1 MDSPNR
7 HSAADLNFQTP
18 EGKKS
23 FTTAVLSIWLGT
35 TMEYV
40 DFALYGLAAGLVF
53 HDVFF
58 PHSTPIVGLLS
69 AFATYAVGFIA
80 RPLGA
85 IFFGRLGDKHG
96 RKVVMVATIA
106 LMGVATTLIGFIPSY
121 DTIGPLAPALLVLM
135 RLGQGFGAGAEL
147 SGGAVMLAE
156 YAPTKH
162 RGVVASL
169 IGVGS
174 NTGTLL
180 ASLVWLLVLQL
191 PMETVQAW
199 AWRIPFIGSAIIVIG
214 ALVIRRKMKESPIYL
229 DFQKVKEEQIRQAE
243 ESQSAEPE
251 NFFTKYK
258 AFFWMLG
265 LRIGENGPSYMSQT
279 FLVGYVVTALAVSKQ
294 VPTIAVIVASLLG
307 FIIIPGSGWISD
319 RLGRRVTYR
328 AYTFALMLIAFPA
341 FWLLETRNPWIVG
354 TVIVVAMSIASLG
367 IFGVQAAYGVELFGI
382 RHRYSQMA
390 LAKELGSIMSGGTAP
405 MIAAALLAATG
416 HWWPLALYYF
426 VTAGI
431 GFVTTFFAPETRGRD
446 LALMEDADHDEA
458 R

>member
-1 MDSPNR
+1 MTQNY
-7 HSAADLNFQTP
+7 SAADLNYRTP
-18 EGKKS
+18 EGKRS
-23 FTTAVLSIWLGT
+23 FITAVLSIWLGT

-58 PHSTPIVGLLS
+58 PNSTPIVGLLS
-69 AFATYAVGFIA
+69 AFATYTVGFIA
-80 RPLGA
+80 RPVGA
-85 IFFGRLGDKHG
+85 IFFGKIGDKYG

-106 LMGVATTLIGFIPSY
+106 LMGISTTAIGFIPSY
-121 DTIGPLAPALLVLM
+121 DAIGAFAPALLVLM

-162 RGVVASL
+162 RGVIASL
-169 IGVGS
+169 VGVGS

-180 ASLVWLLVLQL
+180 ASVVWLLVLQL
-191 PMETVQAW
+191 PFGTVQAW
-199 AWRIPFIGSAIIVIG
+199 AWRIPFIGSMLIVIC
-214 ALVIRRKMKESPIYL
+214 ALIIRRKMQESPIYL
-229 DFQKVKEEQIRQAE
+229 DFQKLKAEQLEQAKQNNQDNLE
-243 ESQSAEPE
+243 AKS
-251 NFFTKYK
+251 FFARHK

-279 FLVGYVVTALAVSKQ
+279 FLVGYVVTALAVAKE
-294 VPTIAVIVASLLG
+294 VPTTAVIVASLLG
-307 FIIIPGSGWISD
+307 FIVIPASGWLSD
-319 RLGRRVTYR
+319 RIGRKITYR
-328 AYTFALMLIAFPA
+328 IYTLALMIIAFPA
-341 FWLLETRNPWIVG
+341 FWLLQTRNPWIVG
-354 TVIVVAMSIASLG
+354 AVIVVAMCIASLG

-426 VTAGI
+426 VTSGI
-431 GFVTTFFAPETRGRD
+431 GFVTTFFTPETCGRD
-446 LALMEDADHDEA
+446 LTLIDDARHD
-458 R
+458 

>member
-1 MDSPNR
+1 MDATQH
-7 HSAADLNFQTP
+7 HSAADVNYRTP

-58 PHSTPIVGLLS
+58 PHSTPIIGLLS

-85 IFFGRLGDKHG
+85 IFFGRLGDKYG

-106 LMGVATTLIGFIPSY
+106 LMGASTTLIGVIPSY

-162 RGVVASL
+162 RGLVASL

-180 ASLVWLLVLQL
+180 ASLVWILVLQL

-199 AWRIPFIGSAIIVIG
+199 AWRIPFIGSAIIVVG
-214 ALVIRRKMKESPIYL
+214 ALIIRRHMKESPIYL
-229 DFQKVKEEQIRQAE
+229 DFQKVKADQIQQAAASSNSGE
-243 ESQSAEPE
+243 ESGWA
-251 NFFTKYK
+251 KYK
-258 AFFWMLG
+258 AFFYMLG

-279 FLVGYVVTALAVSKQ
+279 FLVGYVVTALAVEKK
-294 VPTIAVIVASLLG
+294 VPTLAVIVASILG
-307 FIIIPGSGWISD
+307 FFVIPASGWLSD
-319 RLGRRVTYR
+319 KFGRRITYR

-341 FWLLETRNPWIVG
+341 FWLLQTRNPWIVG
-354 TVIVVAMSIASLG
+354 AVIVVAMCIASLG

-390 LAKELGSIMSGGTAP
+390 LAKELGSILSGGTAP

-426 VTAGI
+426 ITASI

-446 LALMEDADHDEA
+446 LALMADAA
-458 R
+458 